1 MAASLTNP
9 FLGARYPSAESLH
22 SPSLLQSPN
31 IIHLPARRS
40 QLKHLGLTIGSPIKV
55 YSETSQACRPSRA
68 YCLRSMQGGGIYV
81 DRETAGK
88 VIEGVCYMD
97 ILKICEG
104 IDILAYVS
112 QVHEV
117 VLPES
122 LVDHETL
129 TYGQI
134 KGSIIRCPNPEYA
147 EKMIAA
153 IEAVRVRG
161 GSLGGKV
168 TCIARNLPRSHG
180 PRAFREVVEVLAKG
194 VMSLPATEGFEICNG
209 FTGTFMT
216 GSEYSDESGQSG
228 GIEGWTSNPKTIKMR
243 IAFKSMIRFSR
254 WKNELDFCAV
264 PRAVH
269 LVETMVAR
277 LLFRTMSP
285 AYAAKRGSILE

>member
-9 FLGARYPSAESLH
+9 FLGAPYASAESLH
-22 SPSLLQSPN
+22 SPSLLPSPN

-40 QLKHLGLTIGSPIKV
+40 QLKRLGLTIGSPIEV

-81 DRETAGK
+81 DREIAGK
-88 VIEGVCYMD
+88 VIDGVSCLD
-97 ILKICEG
+97 ILKSCEG

-112 QVHEV
+112 QVHKV
-117 VLPES
+117 VLPEG

-129 TYGQI
+129 TYDQI

-147 EKMIAA
+147 EKMIAE

-161 GSLGGKV
+161 DSFGGKV

-180 PRAFREVVEVLAKG
+180 SRAFREIIEVLAEG
-194 VMSLPATEGFEICNG
+194 AMSLPATEGFEIGNG
-209 FTGTFMT
+209 FTGTFWT
-216 GSEYSDESGQSG
+216 GSEYSAGQSG

-243 IAFKSMIRFSR
+243 IAFKSMIRMR
-254 WKNELDFCAV
+254 MKELDFCAV

-269 LVETMVAR
+269 LVETVVAQ
-277 LLFRTMSP
+277 LLFPMMIYPT
-285 AYAAKRGSILE
+285 YAAPHEPLE